1 MTQTTLNAESSS
13 GLSLSAFPAVWAF
26 ELADIDD
33 RLSGNDPDSF
43 ANWLGGHSKKIANK
57 TGVDGNDQIGLIGM
71 IPGVRHVAMAGA
83 AVGMGVDLFNSFDT
97 IKKADRTQ
105 RLLTLSE
112 KPEIVPN
119 WDTVEM
125 LIEHIDTWLLPVLNR
140 RKEVLRQVNSASG
153 GNQTVTD
160 RIRLYEAGIA
170 ELNAA
175 QIWLRG
181 KEAEFKAA
189 YKARELVYV
198 EGANRAHRVYG
209 EAKKA
214 VNLSVDALLMD
225 RTAGNQKVEEI
236 ERGYAALR
244 CLQGGLL
251 SQCENL
257 RVEGGDFC
265 LTHTCSSPG
274 CSKSVA
280 KSSHYCS
287 DHGKQLQDVNAF
299 MPKLLAKN
307 GMLPKE
313 KKPVATPPIRQ
324 PSPGASRQ
332 MDVADRI
339 ANAPKLITG
348 ILLGFGFLTAIV
360 IVGSHPS
367 SEKSTAESSAKVA
380 SAVTPNGK
388 SSNDYSG
395 RLSTQP
401 SAIKSS
407 SGIEN
412 FANFTA
418 EQLESRRLEIEHD
431 GELAGKKYDAYDQ
444 KVNALKPNLKQGDRD
459 QVVANAKEIMATME
473 SRLIEL
479 KAMKDSV
486 EKLMQI
492 YQFIEANPSKV
503 SPGTTMANNAERLKN
518 MQDAFQNIRQ
528 AVNDAESQN
537 VSSRSALA
545 EVIAAR

>member
-1 MTQTTLNAESSS
+1 MNTAIKITSSS
-13 GLSLSAFPAVWAF
+13 LSLETLSKIWAF

-43 ANWLGGHSKKIANK
+43 ASWLGGHSKKIHDK

-71 IPGVRHVAMAGA
+71 IPGVRHVAIAGA

-112 KPEIVPN
+112 KPEMVPN

-125 LIEHIDTWLLPVLNR
+125 LIEHIETWLLPVLNR
-140 RKEVLRQVNSASG
+140 RKEVLQQVNSASG
-153 GNQTVTD
+153 GNQTVID
-160 RIRLYEAGIA
+160 RISLYESGVV
-170 ELNAA
+170 ELQAA
-175 QIWLRG
+175 VVWLRG

-189 YKARELVYV
+189 YKARELAYV
-198 EGANRAHRVYG
+198 EGANKAHRVYG

-225 RTAGNQKVEEI
+225 RTAGNQKLEEI

-244 CLQGGLL
+244 CMQGGVL

-274 CSKSVA
+274 CSRTVA

-307 GMLPKE
+307 GMLPKQ
-313 KKPVATPPIRQ
+313 KKTVETPQIKQ
-324 PSPGASRQ
+324 PSTGASRQ
-332 MDVADRI
+332 MEVADRI

-348 ILLGFGFLTAIV
+348 ILLGFGFVGAIA
-360 IVGSHPS
+360 IVGSHTS
-367 SEKSTAESSAKVA
+367 AGKSTAESSAKVA
-380 SAVTPNGK
+380 SAVTPGVKN
-388 SSNDYSG
+388 SDDYSG
-395 RLSTQP
+395 RSSTQP
-401 SAIKSS
+401 SVIRSS

-412 FANFTA
+412 FANLTA
-418 EQLESRRLEIEHD
+418 DQLESRRLEIEHD

-444 KVNALKPNLKQGDRD
+444 KINALKPNLKQGDRD

-479 KAMKDSV
+479 KAIKDSV

-492 YQFIEANPSKV
+492 YQFIEANPSKMA
-503 SPGTTMANNAERLKN
+503 PGTTMANNSERLKK

-528 AVNDAESQN
+528 AVNDAETQN
-537 VSSRSALA
+537 ASSRSALA

>member
-1 MTQTTLNAESSS
+1 MNTAIKITSSS
-13 GLSLSAFPAVWAF
+13 LNLETLSKIWAF

-112 KPEIVPN
+112 KPEMVPT

-125 LIEHIDTWLLPVLNR
+125 LIGHIDTWLLPVLNR
-140 RKEVLRQVNSASG
+140 RKEVLQQVNSASG
-153 GNQTVTD
+153 GNHTVTD
-160 RIRLYEAGIA
+160 RIELYEAGIA

-209 EAKKA
+209 DAKKA

-225 RTAGNQKVEEI
+225 RTAGNQKLDEI

-244 CLQGGLL
+244 CTQGGLL

-265 LTHTCSSPG
+265 LSHTCSSPG
-274 CSKSVA
+274 CSKTVA

-287 DHGKQLQDVNAF
+287 DHGKQLQEVNAF
-299 MPKLLAKN
+299 MPKVLAKN
-307 GMLPKE
+307 GLLPKE
-313 KKPVATPPIRQ
+313 KTAQSSGKNGTLRTVVLCVAGLGLVVILGNVFTGSRKGEEAPAPAPVVSTPSVNWSGVLSDRSGHAVVSAAQ
-324 PSPGASRQ
+324 P
-332 MDVADRI
+332 
-339 ANAPKLITG
+339 T
-348 ILLGFGFLTAIV
+348 
-360 IVGSHPS
+360 
-367 SEKSTAESSAKVA
+367 
-380 SAVTPNGK
+380 
-388 SSNDYSG
+388 
-395 RLSTQP
+395 
-401 SAIKSS
+401 AIKSS
-407 SGIEN
+407 LGMDDLANLTATELEN
-412 FANFTA
+412 
-418 EQLESRRLEIEHD
+418 RRLELEHQ
-431 GELAGKKYDAYDQ
+431 GELSGKKYQALDEKIDI
-444 KVNALKPNLKQGDRD
+444 LKPRLKVGDRD

-473 SRLIEL
+473 SRLAEL
-479 KAMKDSV
+479 KAIKDSV
-486 EKLMQI
+486 EKLLQI
-492 YQFIEANPSKV
+492 YQFIDSNPSKLAA
-503 SPGTTMANNAERLKN
+503 GTSLTTNTERLKN
-518 MQDAFQNIRQ
+518 MQDAFQNIRKS
-528 AVNDAESQN
+528 VNDAESQN
-537 VSSRSALA
+537 ASSRSALA